1 MPRVLIVHYHFL
13 PVHNVAVKRLA
24 GYARHLPA
32 FGWEPV
38 VITRDW
44 RDLGDVDPSWGLSWE
59 PEIALRAGLEVHR
72 VPHVPDRRV
81 RRPRADD
88 WPPLRKI
95 RSLLEMVSGRYPDE
109 FLDWAGPCVEAAARL
124 AASSP
129 YDVILTYCPPE
140 TNHVIG
146 SRLARRLGIPWIPF
160 FGDLYGFFLAPLP
173 HGSPGATIRRRL
185 HHRWMA
191 PAAGCIAVTPYVVE
205 YLAQTYG
212 KPAALVLTG
221 FEPDEFPGG
230 PTPPP
235 AGERFVLSHVGSL
248 YPGEQRPELFFDGL
262 DALLERQPALA
273 ERLEVRLVG
282 SKCDDYLRA
291 CVASRP
297 SGRVTQVLP
306 KVSSSAAIAL
316 VRESHA
322 LLAFNCTAHRERH
335 GTMSYPTKIFEGLGA
350 GRPILAVPPDGDWV
364 DSLLRRTNGG
374 TAAADPQ
381 AIACVL
387 EAWIRSWQETGRVA
401 YRPDRAAIDELS
413 TPRQTAHLAAF
424 LDAVAGGSLSSTGRS
439 ARISAPRTFSQT

>member
-38 VITRDW
+38 VMTRDW
-44 RDLGDVDPSWGLSWE
+44 RGLDDVDSSWGLSWE
-59 PEIALRAGLEVHR
+59 PELEARAQLEIHR
-72 VPHVPDRRV
+72 VPHAPVRRV
-81 RRPRADD
+81 TRPRADD
-88 WPPLRKI
+88 WTPVRKM
-95 RSLLEMVSGRYPDE
+95 RSLFEMVTGRYPDA
-109 FLDWAGPCVEAAARL
+109 FLDWAGPCVDAATRL
-124 AASSP
+124 AATAP
-129 YDVILTYCPPE
+129 YDAILTYCPPE

-173 HGSPGATIRRRL
+173 ERSPGAAIRRRV

-191 PAAGCIAVTPYVVE
+191 PAAGCIAVTPYMVD

-221 FEPDEFPGG
+221 FEPDDFPGG
-230 PTPPP
+230 WMPPA
-235 AGERFVLSHVGSL
+235 AGERFILSHVGSL
-248 YPGEQRPELFFDGL
+248 YPGDQRPELLLDGL
-262 DALLERQPALA
+262 DALLERRPDLA
-273 ERLEVRLVG
+273 GRLEVRLVG

-291 CVASRP
+291 RLAARP
-297 SGRVTQVLP
+297 CGRFTQVRP
-306 KVSSSAAIAL
+306 KVSSPAAIAL

-322 LLAFNCTAHRERH
+322 LLAFNCTSHRARH
-335 GTMSYPTKIFEGLGA
+335 GTMSYPTKIFEALGA
-350 GRPILAVPPDGDWV
+350 GRPILAIPPDGDWV

-381 AIACVL
+381 AIAGVL
-387 EAWIRSWQETGRVA
+387 ETWMQSWRDTGRVA
-401 YRPDRAAIDELS
+401 CDPDRAAIEELS

-424 LDAVAGGSLSSTGRS
+424 LDAAAGGSLSSSRRS
-439 ARISAPRTFSQT
+439 ARISAPPTCSQT